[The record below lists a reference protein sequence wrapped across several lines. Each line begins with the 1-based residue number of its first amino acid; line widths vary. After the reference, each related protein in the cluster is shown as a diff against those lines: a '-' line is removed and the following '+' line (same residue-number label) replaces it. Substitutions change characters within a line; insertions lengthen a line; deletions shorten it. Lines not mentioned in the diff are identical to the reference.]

1 MASRIAPLA
10 LLLLVAGCAQPAAPS
25 ATADT
30 SGAERPSGGDTA
42 TTVSVERDP
51 APSSEPAAEAPVAA
65 APAAELPLVF
75 INGVQLAS
83 PDLAELTATVGASP
97 VSGRYWYDAT
107 SGLWGLEGHG
117 AGGVARTDLRTAAP
131 LAAEASG
138 GTSGAFVNGRQLPVT
153 ELTAMATLLGWPL
166 PADSRYT
173 GHYTLDGEG
182 ALNSQKG
189 RYLGNLA
196 AAAKRAARGE
206 LPSAK
211 LCIWFHLHEPDAPFG
226 RDVTIACD

>member
-1 MASRIAPLA
+1 MGIRTST
-10 LLLLVAGCAQPAAPS
+10 LLVVVLLCAACTQPESPAAGSDTQGGERTS
-25 ATADT
+25 AEA
-30 SGAERPSGGDTA
+30 GE

-51 APSSEPAAEAPVAA
+51 QLTPEPAVAA
-65 APAAELPLVF
+65 PPAADLELVF

-83 PDLAELTATVGASP
+83 PDLAELTATVGAAP

-117 AGGVARTDLRTAAP
+117 AGGVTRTGLHTAAP
-131 LAAEASG
+131 LAAEASAG
-138 GTSGAFVNGRQLPVT
+138 KSGAFVNGRQLPVT
-153 ELTAMATLLGWPL
+153 ELTAMATLLSWPL
-166 PADSRYT
+166 PADSRYS

-182 ALNSQKG
+182 ALNSFKG

-196 AAAKRAARGE
+196 AAAKRAAGTE
-206 LPSAK
+206 PPSAK

>member
-1 MASRIAPLA
+1 MATRIPPLA
-10 LLLLVAGCAQPAAPS
+10 LLLLAAGCAQPAPPS
-25 ATADT
+25 AASDT
-30 SGAERPSGGDTA
+30 SGAEGSGASDPA

-51 APSSEPAAEAPVAA
+51 QSSSEPSSAPVAP
-65 APAAELPLVF
+65 APAAELELVF

-83 PDLAELTATVGASP
+83 PDLAELTATVGAAP

-117 AGGVARTDLRTAAP
+117 AGGVARTGLRTAAP
-131 LAAEASG
+131 LAAEASA

-153 ELTAMATLLGWPL
+153 ELTAVATLLGWPL
-166 PADSRYT
+166 PADSRYI

-206 LPSAK
+206 PPSAK
-211 LCIWFHLHEPDAPFG
+211 LCILFHLHEPDAPFG